1 MKRYET
7 FLDKHCGQP
16 FANIEEDAN
25 GGLVMY
31 EEAQAEIDR
40 LKAENAELLAENKQ
54 LKHLADPAREVDIQ
68 AVCADVID
76 RQINHHGYTNT
87 DYCHFC
93 GVRLCYGEAHR
104 HDCSVLIAMDL
115 TNAAIAK
122 AQGGS

>member
-1 MKRYET
+1 MSMIS
-7 FLDKHCGQP
+7 
-16 FANIEEDAN
+16 IEDHNEVSA
-25 GGLVMY
+25 VFK
-31 EEAQAEIDR
+31 AEIDR

-76 RQINHHGYTNT
+76 RQINHHGYTCT

-115 TNAAIAK
+115 QTRYCHDK
-122 AQGGS
+122 ATPH